1 MKKILFV
8 LNPEMDLSDYLVPIL
23 NNRGSQYGSFDRVN
37 SIDLAIDLIS
47 KSYKDYSLIIMEVSM
62 RSLGI
67 FSLEE
72 TKKNRITGIVLFE
85 KESLVL
91 SRTPVIF
98 WSRLRDHQKYVSI
111 LRHRYQNHNISFLQK
126 TNEEDD
132 YLNLLSKI
140 KMVSAIDNSVFI
152 SNDFSKIG

>member
-1 MKKILFV
+1 M
-8 LNPEMDLSDYLVPIL
+8 NLSSYIVPIL
-23 NNRGSQYGSFDRVN
+23 SNRGSNYHSFDRVD
-37 SIDLAIDLIS
+37 SIDLAIDLIA
-47 KSYKDYSLIIMEVSM
+47 KNHKNYSLIIMEVSM

-72 TKKNRITGIVLFE
+72 SRKNRITGILFFE

-98 WSRLRDHQKYVSI
+98 WSRSRHQQKDVSN

-126 TNEEDD
+126 TEEEDD

-140 KMVSAIDNSVFI
+140 KMVSSR
-152 SNDFSKIG
+152 